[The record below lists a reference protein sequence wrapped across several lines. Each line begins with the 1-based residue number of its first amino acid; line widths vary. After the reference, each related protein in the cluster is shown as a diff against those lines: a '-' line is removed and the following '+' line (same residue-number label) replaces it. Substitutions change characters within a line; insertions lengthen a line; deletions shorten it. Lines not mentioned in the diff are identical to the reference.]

1 MCMVVNEGVQCW
13 GKGKFSN
20 LCVTLECQLGPA
32 NAFLT
37 CFSVNENIMSM
48 DCFIARFF
56 FFFVPEIRIL

>member
-1 MCMVVNEGVQCW
+1 ML

-20 LCVTLECQLGPA
+20 LCVTLEGQLGPA

-37 CFSVNENIMSM
+37 CFSVNENIMSI

>member
-1 MCMVVNEGVQCW
+1 MHGGKRGRAVL

-20 LCVTLECQLGPA
+20 LCVTLEGQLGPA

-56 FFFVPEIRIL
+56 FFLCA